1 MAMDDAAVF
10 AYRALR
16 DLDRVYDAYRAAARA
31 HAFVLSRLG
40 AGLDE
45 QSQREALVLLHL
57 HQRSDVAHET
67 DIVCDVRSA
76 QVRRR
81 MAELRRRVVP

>member
-1 MAMDDAAVF
+1 MAIDDAAVF

-31 HAFVLSRLG
+31 HAFVVSQLG
-40 AGLDE
+40 AGLDQ
-45 QSQREALVLLHL
+45 QSPREAQVLLHL

-67 DIVCDVRSA
+67 DIVCDIRSG

-81 MAELRRRVVP
+81 MTELRRRVLP